1 MQAVL
6 LHRDGA
12 SLAERYTGSTP
23 EDSWDT
29 QSVTKSVVGTLVG
42 ISVGEGHIAGVEST
56 LGELLPSP
64 RGEMSAETADVTLHH
79 VGRPYRRVRSRYRQP
94 RTGVP
99 RGARLGRAHPG
110 RPQ

>member
-1 MQAVL
+1 MQAV

-42 ISVGEGHIAGVEST
+42 ISVGEWHIAGVESPWASCCRHH
-56 LGELLPSP
+56 GE
-64 RGEMSAETADVTLHH
+64 R
-79 VGRPYRRVRSRYRQP
+79 
-94 RTGVP
+94 
-99 RGARLGRAHPG
+99 
-110 RPQ
+110 